1 MRLRPANDAPLR
13 PDGRYVLYW
22 MIAARRTRWNFSLQ
36 RAVERARELGKPLV
50 VLEALRVDYPFAADR
65 FHRFILDGMRANGAR
80 LAKAGVRYH
89 PYVESRRGDGKGLLA
104 ALARDACVV
113 VTDESPAFFLP
124 RMVRAAAAPLTVR
137 LETVD
142 SDGLLP
148 LVLAERTFRT
158 AHSFRTFLQRRL
170 PEQLGEFPLPDPLR
184 GLDLPRAA
192 ALPVTTLR
200 RWTAA
205 TAKLLAGSG
214 LERLPID
221 HGVPAVETRG
231 GSEEGGDAVRRFL
244 DERLDRYLEDRNHP
258 DVEGTSGLS
267 PYLHFGHVSAHEIF
281 AATATRE
288 GWHEGK
294 LSGMLRGARSGW
306 WGMSA
311 PAEAFLDQLITW
323 RELGR
328 VQCARQPDCD
338 RWETLPAW
346 ARATLERHAGDPR
359 EHEYDLPQLE
369 AARTHDP
376 LWNAAQTQ
384 LVREG
389 RMHNYLRMLWGKK
402 ILEWSPTPQEALA
415 RMLRL
420 NDRWALD
427 GRDPSSI
434 AGAAWV
440 LGRYDRAWGP
450 ERPEFGT
457 IRYMSSA
464 NTLRKVRA
472 RETMRRYAP

>member
-1 MRLRPANDAPLR
+1 
-13 PDGRYVLYW
+13 
-22 MIAARRTRWNFSLQ
+22 
-36 RAVERARELGKPLV
+36 
-50 VLEALRVDYPFAADR
+50 
-65 FHRFILDGMRANGAR
+65 
-80 LAKAGVRYH
+80 
-89 PYVESRRGDGKGLLA
+89 
-104 ALARDACVV
+104 
-113 VTDESPAFFLP
+113 
-124 RMVRAAAAPLTVR
+124 
-137 LETVD
+137 
-142 SDGLLP
+142 
-148 LVLAERTFRT
+148 
-158 AHSFRTFLQRRL
+158 
-170 PEQLGEFPLPDPLR
+170 
-184 GLDLPRAA
+184 
-192 ALPVTTLR
+192 
-200 RWTAA
+200 
-205 TAKLLAGSG
+205 
-214 LERLPID
+214 
-221 HGVPAVETRG
+221 
-231 GSEEGGDAVRRFL
+231 
-244 DERLDRYLEDRNHP
+244 
-258 DVEGTSGLS
+258 
-267 PYLHFGHVSAHEIF
+267 
-281 AATATRE
+281 
-288 GWHEGK
+288 
-294 LSGMLRGARSGW
+294 
-306 WGMSA
+306 
-311 PAEAFLDQLITW
+311 
-323 RELGR
+323 